1 MKIQFNHILNYLL
14 VMTFFSDC
22 TASSKCLN
30 VVVKNYLIYAIYAAF
45 TQFLRF
51 FKT

>member
-1 MKIQFNHILNYLL
+1 MKIQFNHILNYIL

-30 VVVKNYLIYAIYAAF
+30 VVVKNVSHDCNLC
-45 TQFLRF
+45 RC
-51 FKT
+51 